1 METVLVN
8 EYRGGLLECTHF
20 GHICIVN
27 GRGEVVKR
35 AGNPHQLIFTRSA
48 AKPIQAIPGIR
59 AGIVEAF
66 GLGDAEVAIMAASHR
81 AEAAHVGTLERL
93 LDKTGLKE
101 EALVCA
107 PSLPL
112 DEHARERVLRQ
123 GGNRRRLYH
132 NCAGKHLGVLAYC
145 KLKGYPLD
153 GYNRPEHPVQKEILA
168 TLAELAGCAQ
178 DDISLGT
185 DGCGFPVFALP
196 LSALAAAYVKL
207 ARPELIDDPKTAKAA
222 AFIASAMNRH
232 PQLVAGSGR
241 IDSILL
247 ADPNIVAKGG
257 FKGVYAFAL
266 RKERLGVAFKVLD
279 GSEEEWGLIVTAI
292 LEQLGYGNEETLR
305 KLRSAFPSAIK
316 NDEGWEVGHAET
328 AFSLGNPV

>member
-207 ARPELIDDPKTAKAA
+207 ADPELIDDPKTAKA
-222 AFIASAMNRH
+222 
-232 PQLVAGSGR
+232 P
-241 IDSILL
+241 
-247 ADPNIVAKGG
+247 
-257 FKGVYAFAL
+257 
-266 RKERLGVAFKVLD
+266 
-279 GSEEEWGLIVTAI
+279 
-292 LEQLGYGNEETLR
+292 
-305 KLRSAFPSAIK
+305 RSSPP
-316 NDEGWEVGHAET
+316 
-328 AFSLGNPV
+328 L

>member
-66 GLGDAEVAIMAASHR
+66 GLGDAEAAIMAASHR

-153 GYNRPEHPVQKEILA
+153 GYNRPEHPVQKRDSGNAGGARRLRAGRHLA
-168 TLAELAGCAQ
+168 RHGRLRF
-178 DDISLGT
+178 SR
-185 DGCGFPVFALP
+185 FR
-196 LSALAAAYVKL
+196 AAAV
-207 ARPELIDDPKTAKAA
+207 R
-222 AFIASAMNRH
+222 
-232 PQLVAGSGR
+232 VGGR
-241 IDSILL
+241 
-247 ADPNIVAKGG
+247 
-257 FKGVYAFAL
+257 L
-266 RKERLGVAFKVLD
+266 R
-279 GSEEEWGLIVTAI
+279 
-292 LEQLGYGNEETLR
+292 
-305 KLRSAFPSAIK
+305 
-316 NDEGWEVGHAET
+316 
-328 AFSLGNPV
+328 